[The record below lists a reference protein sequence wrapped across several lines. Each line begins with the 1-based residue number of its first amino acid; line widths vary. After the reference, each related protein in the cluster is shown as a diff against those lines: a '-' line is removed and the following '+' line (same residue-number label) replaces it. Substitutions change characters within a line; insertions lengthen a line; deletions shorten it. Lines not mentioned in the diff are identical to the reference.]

1 LRASFLF
8 LILILILVSVPVNA
22 QNVTITFSDL
32 NIQKGV
38 KILIYDSTGSLIGEY
53 NTTDTVVLDSS
64 QSYIFILKPSEQ
76 AWFTNPI
83 NALELF
89 KASVPAFLSY
99 LLFAV
104 VIVGSGYLIT
114 RIFR

>member
-1 LRASFLF
+1 MRLLLIL
-8 LILILILVSVPVNA
+8 LILILISIPANA

-38 KILIYDSTGSLIGEY
+38 KILIYNSTGSLIGEY
-53 NTTDTVVLDSS
+53 NTTDTVILNAS

-76 AWFTNPI
+76 AWFTNPL
-83 NALELF
+83 NAIELF
-89 KASVPAFLSY
+89 KASVPTFLSY
-99 LLFAV
+99 LLYAV
-104 VIVGSGYLIT
+104 VIIGTGYLIT